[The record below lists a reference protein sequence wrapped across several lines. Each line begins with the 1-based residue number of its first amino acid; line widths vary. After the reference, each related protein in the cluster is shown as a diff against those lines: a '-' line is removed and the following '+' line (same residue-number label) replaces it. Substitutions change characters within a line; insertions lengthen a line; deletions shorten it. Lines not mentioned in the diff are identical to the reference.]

1 MLSPPPVYVFGRQ
14 LTCLVAEEEGDVPI
28 RREEVLGLAEGK
40 DGVGDGRLAAGD
52 ELEVGGELDNLFVYR
67 HLSKEGMGRHYM
79 YQSTRWFLRN
89 KFIIPSLT
97 FADLLCLQ

>member
-1 MLSPPPVYVFGRQ
+1 MLSPPPVHVYGRR

-40 DGVGDGRLAAGD
+40 DGVGDGRLAAGN

-67 HLSKEGMGRHYM
+67 HLSK
-79 YQSTRWFLRN
+79 
-89 KFIIPSLT
+89 
-97 FADLLCLQ
+97 